1 MEESTEM
8 KNDQNDMMDEDTREY
23 EVSFHLL
30 PTLSKEAADA
40 VVEEIISFITTDKG
54 AIISQGKIEPYTLA
68 YSISKSVKSVK
79 SSYSRSYF
87 GWVKFS
93 CSGERVVALKD
104 MLQKSDSVL
113 RFLIVHA
120 VTEKED
126 KKEVEEENAVK
137 KEKMEKPETAQ
148 SGITSEE
155 ELDKTIDQLV
165 IN

>member
-1 MEESTEM
+1 MEESTEI
-8 KNDQNDMMDEDTREY
+8 KIDQDEMVDEDTREY

-40 VVEEIISFITTDKG
+40 VVEEITSFISADKG
-54 AIISQGKIEPYTLA
+54 TIVSQGKIEPYTLA

-87 GWVKFS
+87 GWVKLS
-93 CSGERVVALKD
+93 CSGEKVVALKE

-113 RFLIVHA
+113 RFLIIHA
-120 VTEKED
+120 VVEKEN
-126 KKEVEEENAVK
+126 KKETDEDKATK
-137 KEKMEKPETAQ
+137 IEKMEKPETAQ